1 MENRLKLLYS
11 LQGIDSE
18 KDDIME
24 LKGDLPD
31 QVSHLEEQ
39 LKEKETQ
46 LKELQKQMQKS
57 IMDRDAHDLEI
68 ISLREKIEKYKTQQF
83 QVKTNKQYDALT
95 REMDFSQEKINSL
108 QKEIDILDGR
118 AGLARDDSA
127 TLGPEIENLR
137 NELKEKRLELEQV
150 NQEHEEEELILQHE
164 RDKILVQ
171 LDKNDLRIYERIR
184 QAKEGIAVVPVRR
197 NACGGCFKRV
207 PPQMMQDLR
216 KNDQI
221 MICEHCGRILVSD
234 DIVERASSKK

>member
-11 LQGIDSE
+11 LQRIDSE
-18 KDDIME
+18 KDDIRE

-95 REMDFSQEKINSL
+95 REIDFSQEKINSL
-108 QKEIDILDGR
+108 QKEIDILEGR
-118 AGLARDDSA
+118 AGLAKDDSA
-127 TLGPEIENLR
+127 TLRPEIENLR
-137 NELKEKRLELEQV
+137 NELEEKRLELEQV
-150 NQEHEEEELILQHE
+150 NQEHEEEELKLQHE

-171 LDKNDLRIYERIR
+171 LNKNDLRIYERIR

-207 PPQMMQDLR
+207 PPQIMQDLR

-234 DIVERASSKK
+234 DIVERAASEK